1 MKTIGSV
8 ESITGGLFA
17 STIINKPGASHYFK
31 GALVLYAKQLKK
43 QFGIDITNGTINEQ
57 VVKQMINLGQKK
69 LDVDI
74 CIAFTGNAGPQKSD
88 GEDVGKVWIA
98 INENVWELKL
108 NGSRTSIRQQC
119 VDFGIKKI
127 KELYKMPNI

>member
-17 STIINKPGASHYFK
+17 STIVNKDGASQYFK

-43 QFGIDITNGTINEQ
+43 QFGIDVSRGTVNEN
-57 VVKQMINLGQKK
+57 VVKQMVMIGQKK
-69 LDVDI
+69 LNVDI
-74 CIAFTGNAGPQKSD
+74 CIAFTGNAGPSTLD
-88 GEDVGKVWIA
+88 NEDIGTVWIA
-98 INENVWELKL
+98 INEHVWKL
-108 NGSRTSIRQQC
+108 HLSGSRTSIRQQC
-119 VDFGIKKI
+119 VTFGIQKI